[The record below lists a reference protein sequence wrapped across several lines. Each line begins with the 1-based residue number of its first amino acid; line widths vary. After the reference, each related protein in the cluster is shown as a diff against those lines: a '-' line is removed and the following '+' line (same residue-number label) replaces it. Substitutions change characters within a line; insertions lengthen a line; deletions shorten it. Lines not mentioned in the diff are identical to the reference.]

1 MTRPRVVLALIV
13 GLVGS
18 AGAVALGANSCVDC
32 HQRAET
38 VTALPAWYQDQ
49 FIHWYGSVHGRK
61 GVTCEKC
68 HGGNPSH
75 MSKKLAH
82 KDVKSSRDRLSPIY
96 YKNIPETCGACHE
109 AVYHQFVQ
117 SRHYKNL
124 KADRLAPTCTTCHGF
139 QMDIGGVAPLQIVG
153 RCQMCHNP
161 QQGVKPEVGNLAR
174 QTIAGIAEA
183 EHTIRT
189 AEMAVELARE
199 QGREQKGAEQL
210 LSRAR
215 DRLKKTGE
223 LWHNFKLGAF
233 KQELIGIQKLAGE
246 ASAAAKRALL
256 KK

>member
-1 MTRPRVVLALIV
+1 MTRLRIVLGLIV
-13 GLVGS
+13 GLVGT
-18 AGAVALGANSCVDC
+18 AGALALGANSCVDC

-68 HGGNPSH
+68 HDGDPSH

-82 KDVKSSRDRLSPIY
+82 KGMKPSRDSQSPIY

-139 QMDIGGVAPLQIVG
+139 QMDIRGVAPLQIAG
-153 RCQMCHNP
+153 RCTMCHNP

-174 QTIAGIAEA
+174 QTVESIAEA
-183 EHTIRT
+183 EHSIRT
-189 AEMAVELARE
+189 AQMTVELARE
-199 QGREQKGAEQL
+199 QGREPKGAEEL
-210 LSRAR
+210 LRIAR
-215 DRLKKTGE
+215 DRLRRTGE
-223 LWHNFKLGAF
+223 LWHNFRLGAF
-233 KQELIGIQKLAGE
+233 KQELAKIQKLARE
-246 ASAAAKRALL
+246 SAAAAQHAIL